1 MADSA
6 SVVLEAVARR
16 LEEDPQQVMPTL
28 RLLADR
34 DALPEVA
41 DEQTVDLS
49 RQVNAERLA
58 ARRAEYRARAYSTV
72 EVRVLLGDV
81 TRQAVSLRVA
91 NGSLLSLELAGT
103 SYFADWQFGPDG
115 LLAGLSRIVAA
126 LTANG
131 RGVLAADALMR
142 TPLAEENDRTPAQ
155 LLAAGDVD
163 AAVHYVTV
171 AGGGS

>member
-16 LEEDPQQVMPTL
+16 LEEDPQRVLPTL

-41 DEQTVDLS
+41 DEQTVDLA

-58 ARRAEYRARAYSTV
+58 TRRGEFRARAYPTA
-72 EVRVLLGDV
+72 EVRRLLGDV
-81 TRQAVSLRVA
+81 TRQAVSLRVG
-91 NGSLLSLELAGT
+91 NGGLLSLELAGT
-103 SYFADWQFGPDG
+103 SYFPDWQFGPDG
-115 LLAGLSRIVAA
+115 PVAGLSRIVAA

-142 TPLAEENDRTPAQ
+142 TPLEEESGRTPAE

-163 AAVHYVTV
+163 SAVHYVTV